1 MDDIQELL
9 QASDCGVSEPA
20 AQESMGVAEPAAQQS
35 IDVSEPAA
43 QESTIDEQTQAACK

>member
-43 QESTIDEQTQAACK
+43 QKSTMDEPAAQAV

>member
-20 AQESMGVAEPAAQQS
+20 AQESTGVAEPAAQQS

-43 QESTIDEQTQAACK
+43 QKSTMDEPAAQAV